1 MGAKIRQKG
10 GFCRILDSGHGILD
24 TINKNPTTSIQ
35 TPESGIQYQASSI
48 HYLCYMVIKSAK
60 YIISSPGYEQCP
72 PPDKAEYAFIG
83 RSNVGKSSLINM
95 LCNNDKLA
103 KTSAAPGKT
112 QLLNHFEITSAPS
125 PSPTEKAIKAE
136 ARKTWY
142 IVDLPGY
149 GFAKVSQRSRR
160 RWEQMI
166 ENYLRKRENLTM
178 VFVLID
184 SRHSPQKIDLE
195 FLDQLRKWEV
205 PFSIIF
211 TKTDKENQSLV
222 SKNIN
227 AFFAA
232 MKKTWQF
239 LPQYFSSS
247 AVKKSGRDKILSF
260 IEEQNKEWNSK
271 GG

>member
-1 MGAKIRQKG
+1 MQ
-10 GFCRILDSGHGILD
+10 
-24 TINKNPTTSIQ
+24 
-35 TPESGIQYQASSI
+35 
-48 HYLCYMVIKSAK
+48 IKWAK
-60 YIISSPGYEQCP
+60 YVISSPDYTKCP
-72 PPDKAEYAFIG
+72 PADKPEYAFIG

-95 LCNNDKLA
+95 LCNFEKLA
-103 KTSAAPGKT
+103 KTSSAPGKT
-112 QLLNHFEITSAPS
+112 QLINHFIIESSSAATAATAEIK
-125 PSPTEKAIKAE
+125 KAS
-136 ARKTWY
+136 WY

-195 FLDQLRKWEV
+195 FMEQLKKWEV

-211 TKTDKENQSLV
+211 TKTDKESQSIV
-222 SKNIN
+222 SKNIKD
-227 AFFAA
+227 FFSA

-239 LPQYFSSS
+239 LPQHFVSS
-247 AVKKSGRDKILSF
+247 AVKKTGKVDSCVSRGVALGAAPYF
-260 IEEQNKEWNSK
+260 YAY
-271 GG
+271 